1 MSLLRTARLRHA
13 RELLVTTDTP
23 VAQIAHDVG
32 FVGRS
37 NFSRAFHKIYSVD
50 PTRFRRLAFGPQSE

>member
-1 MSLLRTARLRHA
+1 MSLLRAARLRRA

-37 NFSRAFHKIYSVD
+37 NFSRAFRKMYSVD
-50 PTRFRRLAFGPQSE
+50 PTKFRKIAFGPQSE